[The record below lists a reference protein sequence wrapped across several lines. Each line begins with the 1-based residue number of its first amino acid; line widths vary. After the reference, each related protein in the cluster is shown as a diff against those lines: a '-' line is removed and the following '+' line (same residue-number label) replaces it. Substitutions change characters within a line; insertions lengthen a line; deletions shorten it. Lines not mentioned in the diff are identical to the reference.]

1 MNNPRSTGVKAVGE
15 YWSRTLTSVLRGQ
28 WGVLDAGLQT
38 VQTVLAPAAAAPNPE
53 STSPR
58 RTSGAA
64 GRGLDELVNMALERT
79 HKGLS
84 PPKQIYEAPY
94 RDRIDWSKFPD
105 WARPSDPEL
114 FEGSCHEG

>member
-1 MNNPRSTGVKAVGE
+1 MKTVGR
-15 YWSRTLTSVLRGQ
+15 YWSRTLTGAIRCQWNLLDSGLKAVQAVLEPPAVIPTAE
-28 WGVLDAGLQT
+28 GV
-38 VQTVLAPAAAAPNPE
+38 P
-53 STSPR
+53 PR
-58 RTSGAA
+58 RATKAA
-64 GRGLDELVNMALERT
+64 GTGVEELIRLALERT
-79 HKGLS
+79 RQGLS